1 MILFFLDHGFKKQTT
16 SLWRSRFVTQLCL
29 TNSSQGLLYVFTKQN
44 SLINQVPLTIS
55 YHNTTMSFEEQN
67 KI

>member
-1 MILFFLDHGFKKQTT
+1 M
-16 SLWRSRFVTQLCL
+16 TQLCL
-29 TNSSQGLLYVFTKQN
+29 TNSFQELLYFFTKEN

-55 YHNTTMSFEEQN
+55 YHDTTMSFEEQN

>member
-1 MILFFLDHGFKKQTT
+1 MA
-16 SLWRSRFVTQLCL
+16 SRNRPQVCGGAGLTQLCL

>member
-1 MILFFLDHGFKKQTT
+1 MILFFLGHGFKKQTT

-29 TNSSQGLLYVFTKQN
+29 TNSFQGLLYFFTKEN

-55 YHNTTMSFEEQN
+55 YHDTTMSFEEQN